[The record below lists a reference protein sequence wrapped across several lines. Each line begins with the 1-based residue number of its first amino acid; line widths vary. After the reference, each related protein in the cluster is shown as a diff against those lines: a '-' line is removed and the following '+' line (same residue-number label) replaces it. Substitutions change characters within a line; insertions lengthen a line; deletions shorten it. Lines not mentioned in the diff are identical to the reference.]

1 MVTFFINES
10 SLTLDGEAFEDNIQ
24 KPQSRM
30 ANMNMSGEAAPE
42 SMEVEEVQ
50 KSKINIFF
58 KN

>member
-30 ANMNMSGEAAPE
+30 ANMNTSGEAAPE
-42 SMEVEEVQ
+42 SMEVEEVP
-50 KSKINIFF
+50 KTTFSL
-58 KN
+58 